1 MNQRQLQRMRT
12 RQKLADHALRL
23 FETQGFDDT
32 TVEQIV
38 AAAGVSQR
46 TFFLHFATKA
56 AAAFPDHAERVEAF
70 RERLGAAA
78 AGANPLP
85 HLVLTMSGGLNQH
98 NPARRI
104 RYGLLGSVSA
114 LQDEDARTDRDYERV
129 IADHLV
135 ECWGPSVE
143 SRLRAEAVANTTIG
157 VARAALI
164 AWSTHGVDPVTS
176 SYALLRAM
184 LCSPFELPE
193 QIPAEAILP
202 EPAAVSAPERRSASR
217 SVDAPGRDHQTAS
230 HARRRS

>member
-12 RQKLADHALRL
+12 RQNLADHALRL
-23 FETQGFDDT
+23 FAEQGFDDT

-56 AAAFPDHAERVEAF
+56 AAAFPDHAERVERF
-70 RERLGAAA
+70 RARLGR
-78 AGANPLP
+78 GDVHTNPLP
-85 HLVLTMSGGLNQH
+85 HLVLTMSGGMNQLT
-98 NPARRI
+98 PARRI

-129 IADHLV
+129 MADYLV
-135 ECWGPSVE
+135 ESWGS
-143 SRLRAEAVANTTIG
+143 SATARLRAGAVANATIG

-164 AWSTHGVDPVTS
+164 AWSTDGIDPVAS
-176 SYALLRAM
+176 SYALLKAM

-193 QIPAEAILP
+193 EIPADAVLP
-202 EPAAVSAPERRSASR
+202 EPDAVTAPKRRTVTR
-217 SVDAPGRDHQTAS
+217 SVDGAGAGKQTAR
-230 HARRRS
+230 HARR